1 MDSSLYSFPKDVD
14 LRCGQKKQKNLHHRQ
29 RLTDAIKVK
38 TWKMKNNLDLIEEFL
53 PHLQSVGFSSVAQ
66 MCPTIWDPM
75 NCSTPGIP
83 VHHQLP
89 ESTQIHVHWVSDAI
103 QHLILCHPLLL
114 PSIFP
119 RVRVFSNE
127 STLLMRWPN
136 YWSFSLNISLSNEPP
151 GWSPLGWTGWI
162 SLQSKELSRVF
173 SSITVQKHQF
183 FSAQF
188 SL

>member
-89 ESTQIHVHWVSDAI
+89 ESTQTHVHRVGDTIQPSD
-103 QHLILCHPLLL
+103 PL
-114 PSIFP
+114 
-119 RVRVFSNE
+119 
-127 STLLMRWPN
+127 
-136 YWSFSLNISLSNEPP
+136 
-151 GWSPLGWTGWI
+151 WSPSPPALNLFQRQGHFQWVNSSHQVAKVLEFQLHHQSFQWI
-162 SLQSKELSRVF
+162 PRTDLL
-173 SSITVQKHQF
+173 
-183 FSAQF
+183 
-188 SL
+188 